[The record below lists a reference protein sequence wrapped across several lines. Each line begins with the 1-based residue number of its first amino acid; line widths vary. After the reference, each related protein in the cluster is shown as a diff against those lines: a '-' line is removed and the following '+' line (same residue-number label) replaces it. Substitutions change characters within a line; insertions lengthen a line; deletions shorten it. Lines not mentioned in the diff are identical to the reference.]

1 MSSPDPRDRL
11 MMPDESFEELR
22 RVLNTRV
29 RTETRTPD
37 CLQDDLIAALAEGS
51 LADDVRSSAL
61 PHVAACPRCRAQ
73 VASVA
78 RALADPDVAR
88 ELPET
93 RERDRRRYRLTLP
106 LAAAAVLLLLLW
118 LPADEDS
125 PHRGPPQPSPAT
137 VPVPRSPVGAV
148 ASVNDLRWS
157 IVAVADRYRVTVFD
171 AGGRVMYAAEVADTI
186 VLFPDSVA
194 LVPGASYLWKVDAR
208 TGFDRW
214 SGSEL
219 VEFSVAGR
227 ERARP

>member
-1 MSSPDPRDRL
+1 

-22 RVLNTRV
+22 RVLDTRV

-51 LADDVRSSAL
+51 LADEVRASVL
-61 PHVAACPRCRAQ
+61 PHVASCPRCRGQ

-78 RALADPDVAR
+78 RALVDPEVAR

-93 RERDRRRYRLTLP
+93 RERDRRRYRLTVP

-118 LPADEDS
+118 SPADDRS
-125 PHRGPPQPSPAT
+125 SHRGPPQPPPAT

-148 ASVNDLRWS
+148 AGVNDLRWS
-157 IVAVADRYRVTVFD
+157 LVAGADRYRVAVFD
-171 AGGRVMYAAEVADTI
+171 ASGRVMYAAEVSDTI

-194 LVPGASYLWKVDAR
+194 LVPGTSYLWKVDAR

-214 SGSEL
+214 TGSDL
-219 VEFSVAGR
+219 VEFRLAGR
-227 ERARP
+227 GGRRP